1 MNLTRLA
8 LSNPVAV
15 IAAILLVLLMGTI
28 GLVSLPIQMIPD
40 VQRPYIQINTGWRAA
55 APEEVESEI
64 IEPQEDMLR
73 GLPGL
78 VKMVSSAARGQSSI
92 NLTFSVEMEL
102 QRALV
107 EVMNRLNQVPR
118 YPNDVT
124 EPQIF
129 AGQDQFGSSIA
140 WFSLTPKQGNNRDIA
155 SYSDFVREVVQ
166 ARIERIP
173 GISNSNSY
181 GGRDNEVRITFDPYE
196 TAALGIDIPQ
206 LVGLTGNNNDTS
218 GGFNEVGRRQ
228 YTLRFAG
235 KYNLDEFG
243 EMVLDWRG
251 GNPVRLRD
259 IATVDVAMRDT
270 AGLMFRNGE
279 QAIMFDAQVEK
290 GINVLDVMANLK
302 AAVEE
307 LRAGP
312 VGRAGLDIWQDY
324 DETVYIEDSI
334 AMLRTNLFIGIALA
348 VCVLWW
354 FMRKFRATLMVALAI
369 PVSLFTAFLLM
380 QVTGRSLN
388 MISLAGLAF
397 AMGMV
402 LDAAIVVMENIVR
415 LREKGHS
422 TAEAAANGVSQVWGA
437 LLASTAT
444 TVVIFMPIV
453 FLKDVSGQLFADL
466 AIVIAVAVTASLI
479 IAVTIIPT
487 AAANWLHTVRLDD
500 PHKGW
505 WDKATAFVMK
515 VTDSARRRR
524 VLVASLFSFA
534 LLMTWVL
541 LPTADYLPKSNQ
553 GFAMAFIVQ
562 PPGQAITVARDEFF
576 SVVRERMAPYLEDEA
591 EQKVKSYFAGLFG
604 SFGFFGAI
612 MEDADDALTFIDAL
626 NFEILSGF
634 PDTMAFAQSMGVF
647 ERLTRSFGIE
657 VNIQSRDIDAVH
669 AAARSGMGAVARNL
683 PGAMARP
690 DPGIDFSEPELR
702 FIPNDRRISEAGW
715 TRQQMS
721 TVVRALGDGVYVGD
735 YFDGDR
741 RLDIVL
747 RAPEWQSPEQ
757 LAATPVATPTG
768 GIQSIDQLVRMER
781 TAGPSQIRRVDR
793 RRAVT
798 LVVNPPAGMSLEE
811 SIDALKQTVE
821 PELLAMLPED
831 GEISYY
837 GSADDLKVALANMS
851 RSFILA
857 IIVLYLLMSG
867 LFRSFIDSLLV
878 ISAIPLATVGGVTLL
893 RLMDLPMDLLT
904 MIGFITLLGLVV
916 NNAILLVHQT
926 RSAEREGID
935 RRAAVE
941 QAIRRRLR
949 PILMSTLTSLFGMMP
964 LLLIPG
970 PGSEV
975 YRGLAAVIV
984 GGMSVS
990 AIFTLIYLPSLLRL
1004 GEGAPASALGPAVT
1018 EAAPV
1023 AG

>member
-1 MNLTRLA
+1 MNLTRAA

-15 IAAILLVLLMGTI
+15 IAAILLVLLTGTI
-28 GLVSLPIQMIPD
+28 ALVSLPIQMIPD
-40 VQRPYIQINTGWRAA
+40 VQRPFIQINTGWRAA

-64 IEPQEDMLR
+64 VEPQEDMLR

-78 VKMVSSAARGQSSI
+78 VKMVSAASRGQSSI
-92 NLTFSVEMEL
+92 SLTFSVDTEL

-124 EPQIF
+124 EPRIY
-129 AGQDQFGSSIA
+129 AGQDQFGSSVA
-140 WFSLTPKQGNNRDIA
+140 WFSLTPKPGNNRDIA

-173 GISNSNSY
+173 GVSNSNAW

-196 TAALGIDIPQ
+196 AAALGIDIPQ
-206 LVGLTGNNNDTS
+206 LASLTGNNNDTS
-218 GGFNEVGRRQ
+218 GGFNDVGRRQ

-235 KYNLDEFG
+235 KYELQDFG
-243 EMVLDWRG
+243 DMVLDWRG

-259 IATVDVAMRDT
+259 IATVEVTMRDT
-270 AGLMFRNGE
+270 SGVMFRNNQE
-279 QAIMFDAQVEK
+279 SISFDAQVEK
-290 GINVLDVMANLK
+290 GVNVLEVMTDLK
-302 AAVEE
+302 AAIEE
-307 LRAGP
+307 LREGP
-312 VGRAGLDIWQDY
+312 LQRAGLDIAQDY

-334 AMLRTNLFIGIALA
+334 AMLRTNLLIGIGLA

-380 QVTGRSLN
+380 QVTGRTLN

-415 LREKGHS
+415 LREKGVP
-422 TAEAAANGVSQVWGA
+422 TDEAATEGVTQVWGA

-444 TVVIFMPIV
+444 TVVIFMPIA
-453 FLKDVSGQLFADL
+453 FLKDISGQLFADL
-466 AIVIAVAVTASLI
+466 AIVIAVAVIASLI
-479 IAVTIIPT
+479 IAVSIIPT
-487 AAANWLHTVRLDD
+487 AAAKWLDTVRLDD
-500 PHKGW
+500 PHAQW
-505 WDKATAFVMK
+505 WEKITSFVMQ
-515 VTDSARRRR
+515 VTESAKRRR
-524 VLVASLFSFA
+524 VLVAGLFLFS
-534 LLMTWVL
+534 LVVTWIL
-541 LPTADYLPKSNQ
+541 LPPADYLPKSNQ

-562 PPGQAITVARDEFF
+562 PPGQSVTVGRDEFL
-576 SVVRERMAPYLEDEA
+576 SVVGERMAPYLEENA
-591 EQKVKSYFAGLFG
+591 EQRVQSYFSGLFG
-604 SFGFFGAI
+604 AFGFFGAI
-612 MEDADDALTFIDAL
+612 MADADDVQPFLKKL
-626 NFEILSGF
+626 NFEVLSGF

-657 VNIQSRDIDAVH
+657 VNIQSRDMDAML
-669 AAARSGMGAVARNL
+669 AAARHGMGAIAQSL

-702 FIPNDRRISEAGW
+702 FIPDDRRIAEAGW

-721 TVVRALGDGVYVGD
+721 TVMRALGDGVYVGD

-741 RLDIVL
+741 RMDIVL
-747 RAPEWQSPEQ
+747 RAPAWQSPEQ
-757 LAATPVATPTG
+757 LAATPLATPTG
-768 GIQSIDQLVRMER
+768 GIQSVDQLVRMER

-798 LVVNPPAGMSLEE
+798 LIVTPPAGMSLEE
-811 SIDALKQTVE
+811 SIDTLQQNVE
-821 PELLAMLPED
+821 PQLLAMLPED

-837 GSADDLKVALANMS
+837 GSADDLKIALSNMS

-857 IIVLYLLMSG
+857 ILVLYLLMSG
-867 LFRSFIDSLLV
+867 LFRSFLDSLLV
-878 ISAIPLATVGGVTLL
+878 VSAIPLATVGGVALL
-893 RLMDLPMDLLT
+893 RLMNLPMDLLT

-926 RSAEREGID
+926 RSAERDGVE

-941 QAIRRRLR
+941 QAVRRRLR

-990 AIFTLIYLPSLLRL
+990 AVFTLVYLPSLLRM
-1004 GEGAPASALGPAVT
+1004 GEGARATLR
-1018 EAAPV
+1018 APV
-1023 AG
+1023 ADAAPSLI